1 MVKAWI
7 QRTAQRWLGL
17 GHWESRAMYGGEN
30 PFYQAIYDSMRSTSG
45 VAINPDSAMRI
56 AAVYCAV
63 RLLSE
68 TIAQL
73 PIQAYRRKKSGNK
86 EWLPDYPSQITLART
101 PNEVQTS
108 FEWREMM
115 MGHVLLR
122 GNAYSRIV
130 AGERG
135 ATTTLIPL
143 HPGQMKV
150 AMLENGRL
158 RYEYRYADGG
168 KDEFA
173 QDEIFHLRGLS
184 TDGVMGI
191 SPVATM
197 RDPLGSAKASEE
209 YGASFF
215 GNSARPD
222 GFLTTDAP
230 MKDEAARQNRKM
242 WEEVHQGSANA
253 HRTAVLTGGLKWN
266 TVGLNNQDSQF
277 LETRKFSV
285 VEIARA
291 FRVPP
296 HLIYDLERAT
306 FSNIEEQSL
315 EYVTYSILPW
325 IRRWEER
332 INRDLITDPTVYIK
346 FSLEGLLR
354 GNMQARAE
362 FYSKLIQSG
371 IFSLNQVLE
380 LEDMNPLPGKEG
392 EAHWMQQQMVP
403 IEILV
408 EGPQKPEPAAIAAP
422 DDTTPTED
430 DAVTEDEARQLR
442 EDNAKLAVEVG
453 KLRGENEHLKDL
465 SQRNQQEATEALA
478 KYSEREITSAKQ
490 AVYYENVERDA
501 ATLKQRCE
509 EQESRCAEQVSK
521 CHDAEQRCQKSESC
535 LREQEVTLQQVAAKF
550 KSAETHARRIAQQAL
565 ERSRRRECDTILRAS
580 KKPKEFLESVETFY
594 ASEAERLTIALEG
607 PLALREAL
615 TGEPVYA
622 AAAIDSYVKE
632 SKRQLLAVYD
642 TIPEDKFASEI
653 LTVTNSW
660 EPRSAELVA
669 QVFGTIQEQ
678 VSE

>member
-1 MVKAWI
+1 MVKAWF

-17 GHWESRAMYGGEN
+17 ESRSLYGGDN
-30 PFYQAIYDSMRSTSG
+30 PFYQAIYESMRSASG

-73 PIQAYRRKKSGNK
+73 PIHAYRRRKSGNK
-86 EWLPDYPSQITLART
+86 EWLPDYPTQITLARV
-101 PNEVQTS
+101 PNDVQTS

-122 GNAYSRIV
+122 GNAYSLIV
-130 AGERG
+130 AGTRG
-135 ATTTLIPL
+135 ATSMLMPL
-143 HPGQMKV
+143 HPGQMRV
-150 AMLENGRL
+150 EMLENGRL
-158 RYEYRYADGG
+158 LYKYTYPEGDT
-168 KDEFA
+168 DEFS

-197 RDPLGSAKASEE
+197 RDPLGAAKASEE

-230 MKDEAARQNRKM
+230 MKEDAARQNRKM
-242 WEEVHQGSANA
+242 WEDVHQGSSKA

-266 TVGLNNQDSQF
+266 SVGLNNQDSQF

-332 INRDLITDPTVYIK
+332 INRDLITDPAVYIK

-380 LEDMNPLPGKEG
+380 LEDMNPLPGEEG
-392 EAHWMQQQMVP
+392 DAHWMQQQMVP
-403 IEILV
+403 IDILV
-408 EGPQKPEPAAIAAP
+408 KGPPQPDPAPMPET
-422 DDTTPTED
+422 DTED
-430 DAVTEDEARQLR
+430 DEVTEEEARKLR
-442 EDNAKLAVEVG
+442 EENAALAVEAG
-453 KLRGENEHLKDL
+453 RYRGENEHLRESLRIAK
-465 SQRNQQEATEALA
+465 QEASDAMARLQE
-478 KYSEREITSAKQ
+478 KEIASAKSDVYTREMEQ
-490 AVYYENVERDA
+490 SLEAARERCKEAVS
-501 ATLKQRCE
+501 RCG
-509 EQESRCAEQVSK
+509 EQESRCKEAERHRLEVEAAAAEQGQELSVVNLR
-521 CHDAEQRCQKSESC
+521 CHSAVGKSLDLVQRE
-535 LREQEVTLQQVAAKF
+535 LDRN
-550 KSAETHARRIAQQAL
+550 
-565 ERSRRRECDTILRAS
+565 RRRECDTILRAA
-580 KKPKEFLESVETFY
+580 KKPKEFLEAVETFY
-594 ASEAERLTIALEG
+594 ASEAERLAVALEG

-642 TIPEDKFASEI
+642 TVPPDRFASEI
-653 LTVTNSW
+653 LTVTNGW
-660 EPRSAELVA
+660 EARSSELA
-669 QVFGTIQEQ
+669 SRLFGPIE
-678 VSE
+678 ER